1 MKRFCEALQKYGK
14 PDQDVLKKSQLLLAT
29 RIPAK
34 VKESYNLI
42 YKNLIKKCGVT
53 LKIDNIPLTAV
64 QKYDGRVVGVKT
76 VHVKETIDE
85 VSKVKDI
92 FLCQGSAFVWL
103 WNPKDAQRV
112 YETFNGMLLENTPLK
127 ITIF

>member
-1 MKRFCEALQKYGK
+1 MKRFCEALQKYEN
-14 PDQDVLKKSQLLLAT
+14 PDQDVLKKSKLLFAT

-34 VKESYNLI
+34 VKESYDII

-53 LKIDNIPLTAV
+53 LKVDKIPLTAI
-64 QKYDGRVVGVKT
+64 QKYDGRIVGVKT
-76 VHVKETIDE
+76 IHVKETIDE

-103 WNPKDAQRV
+103 WNPKDAQWV
-112 YETFNGMLLENTPLK
+112 YDTFNGMLLENTPLK

>member
-1 MKRFCEALQKYGK
+1 MKRFCEALQRYEK

-29 RIPAK
+29 RIPVK
-34 VKESYNLI
+34 VRDSYNLI

-53 LKIDNIPLTAV
+53 MRIDNIPLSAV
-64 QKYDGRVVGVKT
+64 QKYDGVTIAVKT
-76 VHVKETIDE
+76 IHVKETIDE

-92 FLCQGSAFVWL
+92 FLCQGCAFVWL
-103 WNPKDAQRV
+103 WNPKDAQKV
-112 YETFNGMLLENTPLK
+112 YDTFNGMLLENTTLK